1 MSNGLVS
8 LLECIRYTQVLQE
21 WSSTMVTKYLWPSKV
36 DTKYGP
42 QMSQCIRS
50 KLLVLMWLALGKDNL
65 FCLARGQLSQK
76 EVLLLI
82 VGKFCTWCRK
92 NNLSKEECP
101 NL

>member
-1 MSNGLVS
+1 M
-8 LLECIRYTQVLQE
+8 ECIRYTQVLLE
-21 WSSTMVTKYLWPSKV
+21 WSSTMVRKYLWPSKV

-76 EVLLLI
+76 EVLY
-82 VGKFCTWCRK
+82 
-92 NNLSKEECP
+92 
-101 NL
+101 